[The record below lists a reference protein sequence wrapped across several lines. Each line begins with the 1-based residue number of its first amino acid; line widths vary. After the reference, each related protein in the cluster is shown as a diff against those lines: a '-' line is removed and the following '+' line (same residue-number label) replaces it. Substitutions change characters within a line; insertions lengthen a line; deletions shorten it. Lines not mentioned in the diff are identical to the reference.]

1 MQRGIVWTQF
11 AYNHRQAVTNAPI
24 TTLEI
29 AAAEANDTAP
39 HFSDR
44 LRAVAER
51 LAQHYATL
59 DDIELNYALWF

>member
-11 AYNHRQAVTNAPI
+11 AYNHRQPI